1 MRNMRKKYV
10 KIGVYGSIVIVLSVL
25 FYGIF
30 SRHGF
35 PFLRTGKNEVR
46 VVIFHVNDV
55 HGEIANFAKIAS
67 VINRERE
74 KCPNVFFVSAGDN
87 FSGNPYVDRYVP
99 KGEPILKLLNK
110 VGCDLQV
117 LGNHEFD
124 YGQQVL
130 ADYMSRAGFN
140 IICANI
146 QVKNGI
152 IPQPEPFAVLKTAE
166 GLRIVFLGL
175 LQISR
180 ATGIP
185 DSNPEHFEGIVFTD
199 EIETALKYRYVGRD
213 NDMFVALT
221 HLGYYK
227 DEKLARNLG
236 ELDLIIGGHSHS
248 VIEEPGE
255 TNGVLIVQTG
265 SRNKYLGR
273 IELLFVDGKL
283 TGKKAELIDLKQI
296 ETETPEVKQMIEEFM
311 RNPELNRIIA
321 RIPEPLQGKQE
332 MGNLITD
339 AIRHTLNLDVAFY
352 NSGGIRL
359 NRLFKTVRMK
369 DVYAIDPF
377 DNEIVLFEM
386 TLEEIRSLVRFDYEH
401 IKPLDLQV
409 SGLEYTVIV
418 SRKKKLVAVELKT
431 TGNNEL
437 DENKTYT
444 VGMNNYMASAYR
456 FDHQDPGRSAYTK
469 VVDALIS
476 FLQKGMDIYSI
487 KQEKRM
493 FEKIIPV
500 DN

>member
-1 MRNMRKKYV
+1 MRNMRKKYL
-10 KIGVYGSIVIVLSVL
+10 KIGVYGSIGIVLTVL

-30 SRHGF
+30 SWDGF
-35 PFLRTGKNEVR
+35 SFLRTGKNEVR

-55 HGEIANFAKIAS
+55 HGEIVNFAKIAS
-67 VINRERE
+67 VINQERK
-74 KCPNVFFVSAGDN
+74 KCSNVFFVSAGDN
-87 FSGNPYVDRYVP
+87 FSGNPYVDKHIP

-110 VGCDLQV
+110 VGCDIQV

-130 ADYMSRAGFN
+130 ADYMSRAGFK

-146 QVKNGI
+146 KVKNGI

-166 GLRIVFLGL
+166 GLRIAFLGL

-180 ATGIP
+180 ATRIP

-199 EIETALKYRYVGRD
+199 EIETALKYRYLGQD

-255 TNGVLIVQTG
+255 INGVLIVQTG

-273 IELLFVDGKL
+273 IELLFVSGQL

-296 ETETPEVKQMIEEFM
+296 ESETPEVKQMIEEFM
-311 RNPELNRIIA
+311 RNPELNRVIA
-321 RIPEPLQGKQE
+321 RLPEPLQGKQE

-369 DVYAIDPF
+369 DIYAIEPF

-386 TLEEIRSLVRFDYEH
+386 TPEEIRSLIRFDYEH
-401 IKPLDLQV
+401 IEPLDLQV

-418 SRKKKLVAVELKT
+418 SMEKKLLAVELKT

-437 DENKTYT
+437 DEDKTYT

-456 FDHQDPGRSAYTK
+456 FDHRDPGKSSYIK
-469 VVDALIS
+469 VTDVLIS
-476 FLQKGMDIYSI
+476 FLKKNMGINQISGDTRRYQKFI
-487 KQEKRM
+487 
-493 FEKIIPV
+493 
-500 DN
+500 N